1 MQSRLTG
8 AIFLMAAQAVV
19 LLLGYITH
27 PIIGRLLGPGSYGIF
42 SLVLSV
48 QSIFG
53 LFLTLGVPVAIAR
66 FVAQDEAHAQSILRQ
81 GSRIQIVVAIT
92 LAGLVAAA
100 SPLIA
105 WLLNDRALTTYLA
118 FTAIIIFCQA
128 LYPVYAPYLSGMHRF
143 NKQAALTTLYAV
155 AKLAGALALIYFFQ
169 VYGALAGFAV
179 GGLAA
184 ALIGWFW
191 TRSIGGRAPT
201 KLHRPAFLSFA
212 GMYVLILVGLQ
223 VLISLDLF
231 MVKAIL
237 KDNILTGYYSSSVTL
252 SRISYM
258 LLQALGFVLLPSVAK
273 LTQPGSSRR
282 EAAQFISATIR
293 YLIAL
298 IVPAV
303 ALAAATSKPL
313 LILFFSKEYIPAAA
327 SLTILMVGVGSL
339 AFYLLLSNVVSGAGK
354 PQVSLYIIS
363 GLIVMSSA
371 LGSWLIPAYGLVGA
385 AWQTTIT
392 SLVGLTIISAYTFKK
407 FAIPVPLRSTINIL
421 VATAVAVSITY
432 AWQATAITLLP
443 QYVVVGLIYILVLF
457 ILQEVT
463 PDDRQRIAHIHPA
476 LSWVAK
482 K

>member
-8 AIFLMAAQAVV
+8 AIFLMGAQAVV

-66 FVAQDEAHAQSILRQ
+66 FVAQDEEHAQSILRQ
-81 GSRIQIVVAIT
+81 GSRIQMIVAIA
-92 LAGLVAAA
+92 LAAVVAAA

-105 WLLNDRALTTYLA
+105 SLLNDSTLTPYLA
-118 FTAIIIFCQA
+118 FCAIIIFCQA
-128 LYPVYAPYLSGMHRF
+128 LYPVYAQYLSGMHQF
-143 NKQAALTTLYAV
+143 NKQAALTSLYAV
-155 AKLAGALALIYFFQ
+155 AKLAGALALIYFFH

-179 GGLAA
+179 GGITA

-191 TRSIGGRAPT
+191 TRPIGGSAPT
-201 KLHRPAFLSFA
+201 KLHLKAFLSFA
-212 GMYVLILVGLQ
+212 GTYVLILVGLQ
-223 VLISLDLF
+223 ILISLDLF

-237 KDNILTGYYSSSVTL
+237 KDNTLTGYYSSSVTL

-273 LTQPGSSRR
+273 LTQPGASQR
-282 EAAQFISATIR
+282 EAAKFISATIR

-303 ALAAATSKPL
+303 ALAATTSKPL
-313 LILFFSKEYIPAAA
+313 LILFFSQEYIPAAPA
-327 SLTILMVGVGSL
+327 LTILMVGVGGL

-354 PQVSLYIIS
+354 PHVSLYIIGGLLLMS
-363 GLIVMSSA
+363 GV
-371 LGSWLIPAYGLVGA
+371 LGWWLIPRFGLVGA
-385 AWQTTIT
+385 ALQTTIT
-392 SLVGLTIISAYTFKK
+392 SLVGLAVISIYTFKK
-407 FAIPVPLRSTINIL
+407 FAIPVPLRSTLNIL
-421 VATAVAVSITY
+421 LATAFAVAITY
-432 AWQATAITLLP
+432 AWQATPITLLP
-443 QYVVVGLIYILVLF
+443 QYVVVGLIYILALF
-457 ILQEVT
+457 ILQEIT
-463 PDDRQRIAHIHPA
+463 PDDRQRIANIHPR
-476 LSWVAK
+476 LSWIAK